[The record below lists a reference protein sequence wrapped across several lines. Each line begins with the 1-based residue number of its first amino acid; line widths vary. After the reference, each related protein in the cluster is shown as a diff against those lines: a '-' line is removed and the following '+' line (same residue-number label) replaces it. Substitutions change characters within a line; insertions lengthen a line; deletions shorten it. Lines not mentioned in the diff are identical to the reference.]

1 MSYIAN
7 IRDRRQITLP
17 ASILQKLS
25 LSIGDKL
32 VFQIKNKMLVAKP
45 IKSQALDT
53 LKAIQ
58 KSFSKTGISELE
70 LQESGKDLRKQLVK
84 EIYGEEEED

>member
-1 MSYIAN
+1 
-7 IRDRRQITLP
+7 
-17 ASILQKLS
+17 
-25 LSIGDKL
+25 
-32 VFQIKNKMLVAKP
+32 MLVAKP